1 MNDMNPRAII
11 GGNSP
16 PEPVDMMLTIQAAYD
31 GVFAEVANWLD
42 GSPVENDDQMRA
54 VDTLM
59 AEVKAAAKEASDAK
73 ESEYRP
79 HKDACD
85 AVVARWKVFLD
96 DLDRQAKGL
105 AAIVGNY
112 KRKREAERQESE
124 RLARIEAAKK
134 REAAESAARTA
145 DAANIEAQREAAQ
158 SLRAADAAQREVAAI
173 AKDKTR
179 GLRTVQRHEITDHRA
194 ALHWIAANDRDAITA
209 FIEEYVR
216 RNFKDREIDG
226 VKKWTDK
233 EAF

>member
-1 MNDMNPRAII
+1 MNNVNPRAII

-16 PEPVDMMLTIQAAYD
+16 PEPVDMMLTIQNAYD

-42 GSPVENDDQMRA
+42 GSPVENDAQMRA

-59 AEVKAAAKEASDAK
+59 AEVKAAAKEASGAK
-73 ESEYRP
+73 EAEYRP

-105 AAIVGNY
+105 AAVVNGY
-112 KRKREAERQESE
+112 KRKREAERQEAE
-124 RLARIEAAKK
+124 RKARLEAERAREEAA
-134 REAAESAARTA
+134 RAARAAEAS
-145 DAANIEAQREAAQ
+145 NIEAQREVARIQREAEE
-158 SLRAADAAQREVAAI
+158 AQRKVSALAS
-173 AKDKTR
+173 DKTR
-179 GLRTVQRHEITDHRA
+179 GLRIVAKYEITDHRA

-216 RNFKDREIDG
+216 RYHKDREIDG
-226 VKKWTDK
+226 VKKWTDR
-233 EAF
+233 EAY